1 MTMIPV
7 KNGFGPLKIEPLK
20 GVIFEQ
26 PTWAFKNNALE
37 RVLNSANLYLAIN
50 SVFFLV
56 VLIWNWQLFQYLYWL
71 QQHQK
76 FNQFIT

>member
-26 PTWAFKNNALE
+26 PTWAFKNNALK

-50 SVFFLV
+50 SVFF
-56 VLIWNWQLFQYLYWL
+56 
-71 QQHQK
+71 
-76 FNQFIT
+76 